1 MYKLKN
7 KQLNYFTKGKYHDGG
22 GLYISIIR
30 QGKDDVVEK
39 WENKLLKYS
48 ELENFGIWY
57 SNRIF

>member
-7 KQLNYFTKGKYHDGG
+7 KQLNYFTKAKYHDGG
-22 GLYISIIR
+22 GLYISITR